1 MAKIISSRE
10 LPHLAELKDKE
21 TEKMSEIND
30 IVKEIKDDKNNS
42 NRKREIIKTVLII
55 FLAGLL
61 VLTFFSN
68 TIMNRSLAEIST
80 ERVTSGKLTERIRG
94 SGLVESNQSYGVM
107 VEGNKVVDTVKV
119 KTGKEVEKGDVLFTV
134 GTGESEEL
142 TAAEDALAALELD
155 YQKALLTPPADYT
168 EENQAIKN
176 ARDDLAAAIQKRDNA
191 VANQGNVQSAKD
203 NYNYNRSQ
211 LNYYTKLQTKL
222 TAVISAIDMDEYMS
236 APAEYTGELI
246 AYKNAFS
253 EAEKAYSTAYSYYMA
268 LIGGGS
274 SNDFQP
280 TTDDVTAHDDEIP
293 TEAVNVVSVEE
304 IAEAKADMDAKKAE
318 MDTAEENYNTLK
330 NNLRSEYAN
339 QLADAESNID
349 WYTPLIEDYEMNN
362 SGDGMT
368 IEQLNEDVTAKQR
381 ALEDLITSL
390 NKTMKDNDTQSKID
404 NLDLQA
410 KKKDIEKAKKQVA
423 KLKEENET
431 TEIKSEHSGVV
442 SAVNIKAG
450 DTTIPD
456 MELVTIDI
464 ADEGYTVK
472 ITVDAQKSQ
481 KIKKGVAAEIVNNW
495 SGDTEAVLT
504 DIKNDTTSNSK
515 NRILIFS
522 VTGDV
527 DSGSYLDLS
536 IPCGSGSY
544 DAIVPKSAIYED
556 KDGSFVL
563 TVVSKSSPLGNRYYA
578 QKVAVEI
585 QASDETSCAVS
596 GSIGNGDYVL
606 TAASKPVSAGDQV
619 RMKEK

>member
-1 MAKIISSRE
+1 
-10 LPHLAELKDKE
+10 
-21 TEKMSEIND
+21 MSEIND
-30 IVKEIKDDKNNS
+30 IVKEIKDDNNKNNP
-42 NRKREIIKTVLII
+42 NRKREIIKTILIV

-80 ERVTSGKLTERIRG
+80 ERATSGKLTERLRG

-142 TAAEDALAALELD
+142 TAAEDALAVLELE
-155 YQKALLTPPADYT
+155 YQKALLNPPADYT

-176 ARDDLAAAIQKRDNA
+176 ARDDLATAIQKRDNA

-203 NYNYNRSQ
+203 NYNYNKSQ

-222 TAVISAIDMDEYMS
+222 TAVISAIDTDEYVS
-236 APAEYTGELI
+236 APAEYTGDLI
-246 AYKNAFS
+246 VYKNAFS
-253 EAEKAYSTAYSYYMA
+253 EAEKAYNAAYSQYMA
-268 LIGGGS
+268 LISGGN

-280 TTDDVTAHDDEIP
+280 TTNGETAHNNEMP
-293 TEAVNVVSVEE
+293 TEAVTVVSAEE
-304 IAEAKADMDAKKAE
+304 IAEAKTNMDTKKAE

-339 QLADAESNID
+339 QLADAENNID
-349 WYTPLIEDYEMNN
+349 WYTPLIEEYEANN

-381 ALEDLITSL
+381 ALEDLITAL
-390 NKTMKDNDTQSKID
+390 NKTMKDNDNQSKID

-410 KKKDIEKAKKQVA
+410 KKKEIEKAKKQVD
-423 KLKEENET
+423 KLKKENET

-456 MELVTIDI
+456 TELVTIDI

-495 SGDTEAVLT
+495 SGDTEAILT

-515 NRILIFS
+515 NRILVFS

-544 DAIVPKSAIYED
+544 DAIVPKSAVYED
-556 KDGSFVL
+556 KDGNFVL

-578 QKVAVEI
+578 QKVPVEI

-596 GSIGNGDYVL
+596 GSISNGDYVL
-606 TAASKPVSAGDQV
+606 TASSKPVSAGDQV